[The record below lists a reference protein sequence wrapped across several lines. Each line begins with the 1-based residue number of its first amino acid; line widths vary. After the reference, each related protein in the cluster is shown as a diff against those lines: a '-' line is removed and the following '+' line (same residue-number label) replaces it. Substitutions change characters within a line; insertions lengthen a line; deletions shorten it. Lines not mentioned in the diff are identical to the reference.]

1 MVKLAG
7 PKGAVGYKLN
17 IYISKIIDRLSEIE
31 TTGTVSEDQAI
42 AILVF
47 LRQHLEE
54 MGLKKKYGVT
64 RFYCDWTLHVSLDRK
79 PVENILDN
87 IFNVLDDE
95 SLNLNDRVNE
105 LLMMK
110 ALRAEINEI
119 LRDEGI
125 VTKVFDSQSIWRW
138 FVVRL
143 LGLVLEKPLR
153 RNKPSDSSHVGEL
166 TLIAPDANELGEEYV
181 RKHKIRDGMVFW
193 RIKRLPE
200 DHVYDGPVAFT
211 EFTPDFEH
219 P

>member
-1 MVKLAG
+1 M
-7 PKGAVGYKLN
+7 N
-17 IYISKIIDRLSEIE
+17 IYIRKIINRLIEIE
-31 TTGTVSEDQAI
+31 STGTVSEDQAI

-54 MGLKKKYGVT
+54 AGLKKKYEVT

-79 PVENILDN
+79 PVENILDD
-87 IFNVLDDE
+87 IFSVLDDE

-110 ALRAEINEI
+110 DLRGEINEI
-119 LRDEGI
+119 VRDEGI
-125 VTKVFDSQSIWRW
+125 VTKVFDSQTIWRR
-138 FVVRL
+138 FVTKL

-166 TLIAPDANELGEEYV
+166 TLIAPDVNQLDEDYV
-181 RKHKIRDGMVFW
+181 RRHKLKDGMVFW
-193 RIKRLPE
+193 RIRRFPE
-200 DHVYDGPVAFT
+200 DHEYEGPLAFT
-211 EFTPDFEH
+211 EFAPDFEH